1 MFSLFLSVAFASPIS
16 EALRTYDCP
25 AALAITPPPSEFHFR
40 MAMGNCLANQNK
52 HAQALSYYQAP
63 PSELASY
70 AALLTAKSL
79 FATGEYKQAQ
89 AKLEDAV
96 AGPQKELLSAKILL
110 QLSERR
116 DARQKL
122 NLLLN
127 KTRSAAGFRPAHGDI
142 DPAEVRWLLAKN
154 AIDQGRI
161 PSAIPVLYT
170 IWTHN
175 PTSIYAQKAENLLL
189 DIGEVI
195 PDPKTK
201 QGTAYIQK
209 RVSTFNHMRL
219 YKEANTY
226 VSLLPAKSKSSSTSA
241 YAAFQARDYPLAIT
255 RYDAQK
261 TRSGYDLFNLGLAL
275 SRTGDYERAA
285 QIYTTLYT
293 TYPKH
298 KKATLASFKVPYL
311 SFDKRNYSAAIPL
324 FRAHKKRYPSDA
336 VKTQW
341 FLIWSLIKNQQ
352 KQEAIAEIDILT
364 QSYPKSKYAPY
375 ALHWKAQL
383 EKEQGENPQET
394 LTEIFTRYP
403 TNGQTWFSLRLAEK
417 ELPPPTPLLLPETP
431 KEIDIS
437 AYHTALK
444 LADAGFLLWAQQE
457 LSAVLPKATTKTTRL
472 LLAHA
477 YIHAGNFQKAMSL
490 AKPYC
495 TSAWKKGN
503 PLAQQACYPRPFSKT
518 ISTILKGSAVPKL
531 LPYAIMKAES
541 AMKPHV
547 RSVAD
552 ARGLMQLMPFV
563 GEAHH
568 KRLFPDMNYDPDFL
582 FIAGYNARLGTEELK
597 RLEQRF
603 SNQPVTHPLPLII
616 AGYNGG
622 PEAVERWMK
631 LYTHSPVLA
640 EEFAEDVGYTETRK
654 YVKRV
659 LGYLMEYQYIY
670 GSGD

>member
-1 MFSLFLSVAFASPIS
+1 MIALFLSMAFASPVS

-25 AALAITPPPSEFHFR
+25 NALSITPPPNDFHFR
-40 MAMGNCLANQNK
+40 MALGNCLANQDK
-52 HAQALSYYQAP
+52 HTEALAYYEAP
-63 PSELASY
+63 TSALTPY
-70 AALLTAKSL
+70 AALLKAKSL
-79 FATGEYKQAQ
+79 YATGQYKQAQ
-89 AKLEDAV
+89 NTLKDAV
-96 AGPQKELLSAKILL
+96 QGPQKNLLSAKILL

-116 DARQKL
+116 AARQTL
-122 NLLLN
+122 NLLLT
-127 KTRSAAGFRPAHGDI
+127 KKRSKAGFRPEHGDI
-142 DPAEVRWLLAKN
+142 DTAEVRWLLAQN

-175 PTSIYAQKAENLLL
+175 PTSIYSKKAEHLLL
-189 DIGEVI
+189 EIGEVI
-195 PDPKTK
+195 PNPKTEK
-201 QGTAYIQK
+201 GTSYIQK
-209 RVSTFNHMRL
+209 RVSTLNNMRL
-219 YKEANTY
+219 YKEANDY
-226 VSLLPAKSKSSSTSA
+226 VSLLPTKTKSTSTSA
-241 YAAFQARDYPLAIT
+241 YAAFKARDYPLAIT
-255 RYDAQK
+255 RYDAQE
-261 TRSGYDLFNLGLAL
+261 TRSGHDLFNMGIAL
-275 SRTGDYERAA
+275 SRTGDYDRAA
-285 QIYTTLYT
+285 NVYTELYT

-311 SFDKRNYSAAIPL
+311 SFDKGNYSTAIPL
-324 FRAHKKRYPSDA
+324 FRAHKNRYSSDTP
-336 VKTQW
+336 KTLW
-341 FLIWSLIKNQQ
+341 FLIWSLIKN
-352 KQEAIAEIDILT
+352 KQHEEAISEIDTLY

-383 EKEQGENPQET
+383 QKEQGKDPQKT
-394 LTEIFTRYP
+394 LTKVLTRYP
-403 TNGQTWFSLRLAEK
+403 TNGQSWFSLRLAQQ
-417 ELPPPTPLLLPETP
+417 ELPAPKLLELPQIP
-431 KEIDIS
+431 KEMDTV
-437 AYHTALK
+437 AYHTARK

-457 LSAVLPKATTKTTRL
+457 LSSVLPNAKSKTARL

-477 YIHAGNFQKAMSL
+477 YIHAGNFQKAMAL

-495 TSAWKKGN
+495 TSPWKNGD
-503 PLAQQACYPRPFSKT
+503 PLAQQACYPRPFSNT
-518 ISTILKGSAVPKL
+518 ISTLLKGSAVPKL

-568 KRLFPDMNYDPDFL
+568 KRLFPGMNYDPDFL

-631 LYTHSPVLA
+631 LYKHSPVLA

-670 GSGD
+670 GSGE